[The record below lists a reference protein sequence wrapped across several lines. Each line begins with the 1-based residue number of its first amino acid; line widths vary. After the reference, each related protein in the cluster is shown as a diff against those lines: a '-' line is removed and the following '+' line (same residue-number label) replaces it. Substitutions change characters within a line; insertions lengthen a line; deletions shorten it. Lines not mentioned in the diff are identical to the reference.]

1 MRPRPNPEAAVVYH
15 KGKNVVTSAVVRA
28 VPDKT
33 STETYTSILE
43 RADQFFRGVEST
55 QPESLQCG
63 RGCSLCCY
71 GLFEIGSADVPLLA
85 EGLEKLHHK
94 RRAMVIRR
102 AQEIVASSVH
112 PELRD
117 CAPEEKAEF
126 FERTASTPCPNL
138 NERGECLMYEHRPL
152 VCRTF
157 GLPLRDG
164 DRYIGDI
171 CELNFREAAQ
181 PAREA
186 AAWDLQ
192 WEDALGAEDVYTI
205 PEAIVLIARMR
216 GW

>member
-1 MRPRPNPEAAVVYH
+1 MRTAPNPEAAVVYH
-15 KGKNVVTSAVVRA
+15 KGKNVVTSPVVRA

-33 STETYTSILE
+33 STETYISVLE
-43 RADQFFRGVEST
+43 RADDFFRDVAAE
-55 QPESLQCG
+55 QPQSLPCG

-71 GLFEIGSADVPLLA
+71 GLFEIGSGDVPLLA

-94 RRAMVIRR
+94 RRAMIVRR
-102 AQEIVASSVH
+102 AQEIVASSAH
-112 PELRD
+112 PELRE
-117 CAPEEKAEF
+117 CTPAEKEAF

-171 CELNFREAAQ
+171 CELNFRDASQ
-181 PAREA
+181 PQREK

-192 WEDALGAEDVYTI
+192 WEDALGAEDEYTI